1 MNHFI
6 IDFDSTFIKDE
17 SLDVLAK
24 FSFGK
29 EDKFVD
35 KIANITNDGMEG
47 KISFK
52 ESLTR
57 RIELFD
63 SNKKCLE
70 MTIEFLKNRVSKSF
84 KENKQFL
91 KKNSDNIYIL
101 SSGFL
106 DIIEPIVMDFNIK
119 KENIFGNN
127 FTFDEFDNITGF
139 EKTNTLSSDLGKVHI
154 VKNLNLKVGGFSNQG
169 TFLKNLGIL
178 QRGEIISK
186 NLPFSKK
193 ADIFYRINRLINKNQ
208 MGELFKVL
216 FITSKKNNFKGGFY

>member
-29 EDKFVD
+29 QDKFVD

-154 VKNLNLKVGGFSNQG
+154 VKNLNLVGNIHVIGDG
-169 TFLKNLGIL
+169 YTDY
-178 QRGEIISK
+178 EI
-186 NLPFSKK
+186 KK
-193 ADIFYRINRLINKNQ
+193 EGYADFFYLFTENKERKTLVKYADYSIKSLDEFINI
-208 MGELFKVL
+208 VL
-216 FITSKKNNFKGGFY
+216 

>member
-139 EKTNTLSSDLGKVHI
+139 EKTNTLSSDLGKVNI
-154 VKNLNLKVGGFSNQG
+154 VKNLNLVGNIHVIGDG
-169 TFLKNLGIL
+169 YTDY
-178 QRGEIISK
+178 EI
-186 NLPFSKK
+186 KK
-193 ADIFYRINRLINKNQ
+193 EGYADFFYLFTENKERKTLVKYADYSIKSLDEFINI
-208 MGELFKVL
+208 VL
-216 FITSKKNNFKGGFY
+216 

>member
-70 MTIEFLKNRVSKSF
+70 MTIAFLKNRVSKSF

-139 EKTNTLSSDLGKVHI
+139 EKTNTLSSDLGKVNI
-154 VKNLNLKVGGFSNQG
+154 VKNLNLVGNIHVIGDG
-169 TFLKNLGIL
+169 YTDYEIKNEGY
-178 QRGEIISK
+178 
-186 NLPFSKK
+186 
-193 ADIFYRINRLINKNQ
+193 ADFFYLFTENKERKTLVKYADYSIKSLDEFINI
-208 MGELFKVL
+208 VL
-216 FITSKKNNFKGGFY
+216 

>member
-29 EDKFVD
+29 QDKFVD

-139 EKTNTLSSDLGKVHI
+139 EKTNTLSSDLGKVNI
-154 VKNLNLKVGGFSNQG
+154 VKNLNLVGNIHVIGDG
-169 TFLKNLGIL
+169 YTDY
-178 QRGEIISK
+178 EI
-186 NLPFSKK
+186 KK
-193 ADIFYRINRLINKNQ
+193 EGYADFFYLFTENKERKTLVKYADYSIKSLDEFINI
-208 MGELFKVL
+208 VL
-216 FITSKKNNFKGGFY
+216 

>member
-139 EKTNTLSSDLGKVHI
+139 EKTNTLSSDLGKINI
-154 VKNLNLKVGGFSNQG
+154 VKNLNLVGNIHVIGDG
-169 TFLKNLGIL
+169 YTDY
-178 QRGEIISK
+178 EI
-186 NLPFSKK
+186 KK
-193 ADIFYRINRLINKNQ
+193 EGYADFFYLFTENKERKTLVKYADYTIKSLDEFINI
-208 MGELFKVL
+208 VL
-216 FITSKKNNFKGGFY
+216 

>member
-154 VKNLNLKVGGFSNQG
+154 VKNLNLVGNIHVIGDG
-169 TFLKNLGIL
+169 YTDY
-178 QRGEIISK
+178 EI
-186 NLPFSKK
+186 KK
-193 ADIFYRINRLINKNQ
+193 EGYADFFYLFTENKERKTLVKYADYTIKSLDEFINI
-208 MGELFKVL
+208 VL
-216 FITSKKNNFKGGFY
+216 

>member
-84 KENKQFL
+84 KENKKFL

-154 VKNLNLKVGGFSNQG
+154 VKNLNLVGNIHVIGDG
-169 TFLKNLGIL
+169 YTDY
-178 QRGEIISK
+178 EI
-186 NLPFSKK
+186 KK
-193 ADIFYRINRLINKNQ
+193 EGYADFFYLFTENKERKTLVKYADYSIKSLDEFINI
-208 MGELFKVL
+208 VL
-216 FITSKKNNFKGGFY
+216 

>member
-139 EKTNTLSSDLGKVHI
+139 EKTNTLSSDLGKVNI
-154 VKNLNLKVGGFSNQG
+154 VKNLNLVGNIQVIGDG
-169 TFLKNLGIL
+169 YTDY
-178 QRGEIISK
+178 EI
-186 NLPFSKK
+186 KK
-193 ADIFYRINRLINKNQ
+193 EGYADFFYLFTENKERKTLVKYADYTIKSLDEFINI
-208 MGELFKVL
+208 VL
-216 FITSKKNNFKGGFY
+216 

>member
-52 ESLTR
+52 ESLNR

-139 EKTNTLSSDLGKVHI
+139 EKTNTLSSDLGKVNI
-154 VKNLNLKVGGFSNQG
+154 VKNLNLVGNIHVIGDG
-169 TFLKNLGIL
+169 YTDY
-178 QRGEIISK
+178 EI
-186 NLPFSKK
+186 KK
-193 ADIFYRINRLINKNQ
+193 EGYADFFYLFTENKERKTLVKYADYSIKSLDEFINI
-208 MGELFKVL
+208 VL
-216 FITSKKNNFKGGFY
+216 

>member
-52 ESLTR
+52 ESLTK

-154 VKNLNLKVGGFSNQG
+154 VKNLNLVGNIHVIGDG
-169 TFLKNLGIL
+169 YTDY
-178 QRGEIISK
+178 EI
-186 NLPFSKK
+186 KK
-193 ADIFYRINRLINKNQ
+193 EGYADFFYLFTENKERKTLVKYADYSIKSLDEFINI
-208 MGELFKVL
+208 VL
-216 FITSKKNNFKGGFY
+216 

>member
-29 EDKFVD
+29 QDKFVD

-139 EKTNTLSSDLGKVHI
+139 EKTNTLSSDLGKVNI
-154 VKNLNLKVGGFSNQG
+154 VKNLNLVGNIHVIGDG
-169 TFLKNLGIL
+169 YTDY
-178 QRGEIISK
+178 EI
-186 NLPFSKK
+186 KK
-193 ADIFYRINRLINKNQ
+193 EGYADFFYLFTENKERKKLVKYADYSIKSLDEFINI
-208 MGELFKVL
+208 VL
-216 FITSKKNNFKGGFY
+216 

>member
-139 EKTNTLSSDLGKVHI
+139 EKTNTLSSDLGKVNT
-154 VKNLNLKVGGFSNQG
+154 VKNLNLIGNIHVIGDGY
-169 TFLKNLGIL
+169 TDY
-178 QRGEIISK
+178 EI
-186 NLPFSKK
+186 KK
-193 ADIFYRINRLINKNQ
+193 EGYADFFYLFTENKERKTLVKYADYSIKSLDEFINI
-208 MGELFKVL
+208 VL
-216 FITSKKNNFKGGFY
+216 

>member
-154 VKNLNLKVGGFSNQG
+154 VKNLNLVGNIHVIGDG
-169 TFLKNLGIL
+169 YTDY
-178 QRGEIISK
+178 EI
-186 NLPFSKK
+186 KK
-193 ADIFYRINRLINKNQ
+193 EGYADFFYLFTENKERKTLVKYADYSIKSLDEFINI
-208 MGELFKVL
+208 VL
-216 FITSKKNNFKGGFY
+216 

>member
-139 EKTNTLSSDLGKVHI
+139 EKTNTLSSTLEKVNI
-154 VKNLNLKVGGFSNQG
+154 VKNLNLVGNIHVIGDG
-169 TFLKNLGIL
+169 YTDY
-178 QRGEIISK
+178 EI
-186 NLPFSKK
+186 KK
-193 ADIFYRINRLINKNQ
+193 EGYADFFYLFTENKERKTLVKYADYSIKSLDEFINI
-208 MGELFKVL
+208 VL
-216 FITSKKNNFKGGFY
+216 

>member
-52 ESLTR
+52 ESLTK

-139 EKTNTLSSDLGKVHI
+139 EKTNTLSSDLGKVNI
-154 VKNLNLKVGGFSNQG
+154 VKNLNLVGNIHVIGDG
-169 TFLKNLGIL
+169 YTDY
-178 QRGEIISK
+178 EI
-186 NLPFSKK
+186 KK
-193 ADIFYRINRLINKNQ
+193 EGYADFFYLFTENKERKTLVKYADYTIKSLDEFINI
-208 MGELFKVL
+208 VL
-216 FITSKKNNFKGGFY
+216 

>member
-106 DIIEPIVMDFNIK
+106 DIIEPIVIDFNIK

-154 VKNLNLKVGGFSNQG
+154 IKNLNLVGNVHVIGDG
-169 TFLKNLGIL
+169 YTDY
-178 QRGEIISK
+178 EI
-186 NLPFSKK
+186 KK
-193 ADIFYRINRLINKNQ
+193 EGYADFFYLFTENKERKTLVKYADYSIKSLDEFINI
-208 MGELFKVL
+208 VL
-216 FITSKKNNFKGGFY
+216 

>member
-139 EKTNTLSSDLGKVHI
+139 EKTNTLSSDLGKVNI
-154 VKNLNLKVGGFSNQG
+154 VKNLNLVGYIHVIGDG
-169 TFLKNLGIL
+169 YTDY
-178 QRGEIISK
+178 EI
-186 NLPFSKK
+186 KK
-193 ADIFYRINRLINKNQ
+193 EGYADFFYLFTENKERKTLVKYADYSIKSLDEFINI
-208 MGELFKVL
+208 VL
-216 FITSKKNNFKGGFY
+216 

>member
-91 KKNSDNIYIL
+91 KKHSDNIYIL

-119 KENIFGNN
+119 KDNIFGNN

-139 EKTNTLSSDLGKVHI
+139 EKANPLSSDLGKVNI
-154 VKNLNLKVGGFSNQG
+154 IKNLNLVGNVHVIGDGYNDY
-169 TFLKNLGIL
+169 
-178 QRGEIISK
+178 EI
-186 NLPFSKK
+186 KK
-193 ADIFYRINRLINKNQ
+193 EGHADFFY
-208 MGELFKVL
+208 L
-216 FITSKKNNFKGGFY
+216 FIENKERKALVKYADYSLKSFNEFINILV

>member
-139 EKTNTLSSDLGKVHI
+139 EKTNTLSSDLGKVNI
-154 VKNLNLKVGGFSNQG
+154 VKNLNLVGNIHVIGDG
-169 TFLKNLGIL
+169 YTDY
-178 QRGEIISK
+178 EI
-186 NLPFSKK
+186 KK
-193 ADIFYRINRLINKNQ
+193 EGYADFFYLFTENKERKTLVKYADYTIKSLDEFINI
-208 MGELFKVL
+208 VL
-216 FITSKKNNFKGGFY
+216 

>member
-119 KENIFGNN
+119 KDNIFGNN

-154 VKNLNLKVGGFSNQG
+154 VKNLNLVGNIHVIGDG
-169 TFLKNLGIL
+169 YTDY
-178 QRGEIISK
+178 EI
-186 NLPFSKK
+186 KK
-193 ADIFYRINRLINKNQ
+193 EGYADFFYLFTENKGRKTLVKYADYTIKSLDEFINI
-208 MGELFKVL
+208 VL
-216 FITSKKNNFKGGFY
+216 

>member
-106 DIIEPIVMDFNIK
+106 DIIEPIVIDFNIK

-154 VKNLNLKVGGFSNQG
+154 VKNLNLVGNVHVIGG
-169 TFLKNLGIL
+169 GYTDY
-178 QRGEIISK
+178 EI
-186 NLPFSKK
+186 KK
-193 ADIFYRINRLINKNQ
+193 EGYADFFYLFTENKERKTLVKYADYSIKSLDEFINI
-208 MGELFKVL
+208 VL
-216 FITSKKNNFKGGFY
+216 

>member
-70 MTIEFLKNRVSKSF
+70 LTIEFLKNRVSKSF

-127 FTFDEFDNITGF
+127 FTCF
-139 EKTNTLSSDLGKVHI
+139 EKTNTLSSDLGKVNI
-154 VKNLNLKVGGFSNQG
+154 VKNLNLVGNIHVIGDG
-169 TFLKNLGIL
+169 YTDY
-178 QRGEIISK
+178 EI
-186 NLPFSKK
+186 KK
-193 ADIFYRINRLINKNQ
+193 EGYADFFYLFTENKERKTLVKYADYSIKSLDEFINI
-208 MGELFKVL
+208 VL
-216 FITSKKNNFKGGFY
+216 

>member
-63 SNKKCLE
+63 SNKNCLE

-154 VKNLNLKVGGFSNQG
+154 VKNLNLVGNIHVIGDG
-169 TFLKNLGIL
+169 YTDY
-178 QRGEIISK
+178 EI
-186 NLPFSKK
+186 KK
-193 ADIFYRINRLINKNQ
+193 EGYADFFYLFTENKERKTLVKYADYSIKSLDEFINI
-208 MGELFKVL
+208 VL
-216 FITSKKNNFKGGFY
+216 

>member
-52 ESLTR
+52 ESLTK

-139 EKTNTLSSDLGKVHI
+139 EKTNTLSSDLGKVNI
-154 VKNLNLKVGGFSNQG
+154 VKNLNLVGNIHVIGDG
-169 TFLKNLGIL
+169 YTDY
-178 QRGEIISK
+178 EI
-186 NLPFSKK
+186 KK
-193 ADIFYRINRLINKNQ
+193 EGYADFFYLFTENKERKTLVKYADYSIKSLDEFINI
-208 MGELFKVL
+208 VL
-216 FITSKKNNFKGGFY
+216 

>member
-139 EKTNTLSSDLGKVHI
+139 EKTNRLSSDLGKVNI
-154 VKNLNLKVGGFSNQG
+154 VKNLNLVGNIHVIGDG
-169 TFLKNLGIL
+169 YTDY
-178 QRGEIISK
+178 EI
-186 NLPFSKK
+186 KK
-193 ADIFYRINRLINKNQ
+193 EGYADFFYLFTENKERKTLVKYADYSIKSLDEFINI
-208 MGELFKVL
+208 VL
-216 FITSKKNNFKGGFY
+216 

>member
-29 EDKFVD
+29 QDKFVD

-139 EKTNTLSSDLGKVHI
+139 EKTNRLSSDLGKVNI
-154 VKNLNLKVGGFSNQG
+154 VKNLNLVGNIHVIGDG
-169 TFLKNLGIL
+169 YTDY
-178 QRGEIISK
+178 EI
-186 NLPFSKK
+186 KK
-193 ADIFYRINRLINKNQ
+193 EGYADFFYLFTENKERKTLVKYADYSIKSLDEFINI
-208 MGELFKVL
+208 VL
-216 FITSKKNNFKGGFY
+216 